1 MFFSLDIAKPVKQE
15 WENIAAAP
23 LLFLER
29 QFVNV
34 GLKSNLTGFLLCAPQ
49 SYKSYTSCT
58 VTYGSYWRQCAAVTA
73 VIDSRV
79 AAPCRRFIMDSLGS
93 DIRED
98 NFMQWST
105 GKWTLPHSRLLINRF
120 DHFLIFISLS
130 SNYFFTPPVSQLF
143 SQSLHPFY
151 RTHLSL
157 QTSRPQ
163 PTPSSLKATGHIWES
178 SNFQAS
184 MKKLILLLLFA

>member
-49 SYKSYTSCT
+49 SYKSHTFCT
-58 VTYGSYWRQCAAVTA
+58 VTYGSSWRQCAAVTA
-73 VIDSRV
+73 VMDSRI
-79 AAPCRRFIMDSLGS
+79 AAPCRCFIMDSLGS

-105 GKWTLPHSRLLINRF
+105 GKWTLPHSRLLINRL
-120 DHFLIFISLS
+120 DHFLIFIIYFHLIISLLHLFHH
-130 SNYFFTPPVSQLF
+130 YFPIHCVLSPVHIHLYRQAGH
-143 SQSLHPFY
+143 SLLQV
-151 RTHLSL
+151 LSRPRVTFEYFP
-157 QTSRPQ
+157 TSRPQ
-163 PTPSSLKATGHIWES
+163 WR
-178 SNFQAS
+178 N
-184 MKKLILLLLFA
+184 